1 VEVEMA
7 ATETAWQLRGEYLEN
22 CNCDV
27 VCPCLFSTKESMTSK
42 PTQGA
47 CEVGFGFHV
56 DDGRFGDVS
65 LDGLNVALIARTPGP
80 MADGNWQVALYL
92 DDQADDGQREALQA
106 IFTGSAGGVMG
117 SLAPLIGEVL
127 GVRSASISW
136 RKEGKERAVVVD
148 DVMHMTVHA
157 APSINPD
164 GEIWASN
171 AHPFA
176 PEAVAMAVGAPN
188 STYTDHGLRWD
199 NSGKNAHYAPINW
212 SN

>member
-1 VEVEMA
+1 MA
-7 ATETAWQLRGEYLEN
+7 AIETAWQIRGEYCEN

-27 VCPCLFSTKESMTSK
+27 VCPCLFSTKEPMTAI

-47 CEVGFGFHV
+47 CEVSFGFHI
-56 DDGRFGDVS
+56 DDGSFGDVS
-65 LDGLNVALIARTPGP
+65 LDGLNVALVARAPGP
-80 MADGNWQVALYL
+80 MAEGNWQVALYL

-106 IFTGSAGGVMG
+106 IFTGAAGGVMG
-117 SLAPLIGEVL
+117 NLAPLIGEVL
-127 GVRSASISW
+127 GVRSASIRW
-136 RKEGKERAVVVD
+136 HKEGRQRSVEVD
-148 DVMHMTVHA
+148 EVMKMSVHA
-157 APSINPD
+157 IPNINPD

-176 PEAVAMAVGAPN
+176 LEKLALAVGDAN
-188 STYTDHGLRWD
+188 STFDDYGLRWD

>member
-1 VEVEMA
+1 MA
-7 ATETAWQLRGEYLEN
+7 TTETAWQIRGEYLEN

-27 VCPCLFSTKESMTSK
+27 VCPCLFSAKAPMTST

-56 DDGRFGDVS
+56 DDGSFGDVS
-65 LDGLNVALIARTPGP
+65 LDGLNVALVARTPGP

-92 DDQADDGQREALQA
+92 DDQADDRQRDALQA

-117 SLAPLIGEVL
+117 RLAPLFGEVL

-136 RKEGKERAVVVD
+136 HKQGRERSVKVDD
-148 DVMHMTVHA
+148 DVMKMAVHA
-157 APSINPD
+157 APSINPE
-164 GEIWASN
+164 GEIWATN

-176 PEAVAMAVGAPN
+176 PEGLALAVGDSG
-188 STYTDHGLRWD
+188 STYADYGLDWD

>member
-1 VEVEMA
+1 MA
-7 ATETAWQLRGEYLEN
+7 ATETAWQIRGEYFEN

-27 VCPCLFSTKESMTSK
+27 VCPCLFSAKEPMTST
-42 PTQGA
+42 PTEGA
-47 CEVGFGFHV
+47 CEVGFGFHI
-56 DDGRFGDVS
+56 DDGNFGDLS
-65 LDGLNVALIARTPGP
+65 LDGLNVGLIARTPGP

-106 IFTGSAGGVMG
+106 IFTGSAGGVMAN
-117 SLAPLIGEVL
+117 LAPLIGEVL
-127 GVRSASISW
+127 GVRSAAIRW
-136 RKEGKERAVVVD
+136 RKEGRERSVEVD
-148 DVMHMTVHA
+148 DVMKMAVHA

-164 GEIWASN
+164 GEIWATN

-176 PEAVAMAVGAPN
+176 PEKVAMAIGDAN
-188 STYTDHGLRWD
+188 STYADYGMRWD

>member
-1 VEVEMA
+1 MA
-7 ATETAWQLRGEYLEN
+7 ATETGWQIHGEYFEN

-27 VCPCLFSTKESMTSK
+27 VCPCLFSPLEPMTSA
-42 PTQGA
+42 PTHGA

-56 DDGRFGDVS
+56 DDGRFGEVS

-80 MADGNWQVALYL
+80 MAEGNWQVALYI
-92 DDQADDGQREALQA
+92 DDEANDEQSGALQA
-106 IFTGSAGGVMG
+106 IFTGSAGGVMA

-127 GVRSASISW
+127 GARSASIRWQKDGRS
-136 RKEGKERAVVVD
+136 RSIQVD
-148 DVMHMTVHA
+148 DVMALAVHA
-157 APSINPD
+157 APSIDPD
-164 GEIWASN
+164 GEIWATN

-176 PEAVAMAVGAPN
+176 PEGVAMAVGDEQ
-188 STYTDHGLRWD
+188 STYADHGMHWD

>member
-1 VEVEMA
+1 MA
-7 ATETAWQLRGEYLEN
+7 ATETSWQIHGEYFEN

-27 VCPCLFSTKESMTSK
+27 VCPCLFSPLEPMTSA

-56 DDGRFGDVS
+56 DNGTFGDVS
-65 LDGLNVALIARTPGP
+65 LDGLNVALIARTPGR
-80 MADGNWQVALYL
+80 MAEGNWQVALYV
-92 DDQADDGQREALQA
+92 DDQADDDQSGALQA
-106 IFTGSAGGVMG
+106 IFTGSAGGVMA

-136 RKEGKERAVVVD
+136 QKEGRRRSIKVD
-148 DVMHMTVHA
+148 DVMAMAGQAV
-157 APSINPD
+157 PSINPE
-164 GEIWASN
+164 GEIWATN

-176 PEAVAMAVGAPN
+176 PEGVAMAVGDAG
-188 STYTDHGLRWD
+188 STYTDYGMSWD

-212 SN
+212 SS